1 MEKMSHPHKFRAI
14 VIDDEY
20 PARLMIKS
28 LVGNHLDIIELVGEA
43 KNETDAIHLIK
54 NTHPDLLFLDIN
66 IPNSNGFEIL
76 TKIDYQPFVIFTTA
90 YEQYAV
96 KAFEAKSVDY
106 LIKPIE
112 EDRFSQSMR
121 KLQLLAGS
129 SLPHSDLI
137 QMKKFL
143 EELQPVKKATA
154 IPIKIGEK
162 FIFLRLEDVSH
173 LEAKEKYVYV
183 ITTESVEYLSDNRLT
198 EFEKTLPTN
207 FIRVQKS
214 FIVNTAHVLEV
225 HKYFGNRLIICMNDK
240 KRTRI
245 TSGITY
251 IGNIRQSLGLQ

>member
-1 MEKMSHPHKFRAI
+1 MSRPHKFKAI

-28 LVGNHLDIIELVGEA
+28 LISNHIDIIELVGEA
-43 KNETDAIHLIK
+43 KNESEAIRLIK
-54 NTHPDLLFLDIN
+54 ETRPDLLFLDID
-66 IPNSNGFEIL
+66 IPNSSGFEIL
-76 TKIDYQPFVIFTTA
+76 TKIDHQPFVIFTTA

-96 KAFEAKSVDY
+96 KAFEAKSIDY

-112 EDRFSQSMR
+112 EKRFAQSML
-121 KLQLLAGS
+121 KLQLFAGS
-129 SLPHSDLI
+129 SPPHSDLI
-137 QMKKFL
+137 QLKKL
-143 EELQPVKKATA
+143 LAELQPVKKATA

-162 FIFLRLEDVSH
+162 FIFLRLEEVSH

-183 ITTESVEYLSDNRLT
+183 ITTESVEYLSDTRLT
-198 EFEKTLPTN
+198 EFEETLPMN

-214 FIVNTAHVLEV
+214 FIVNTAHILEV

-251 IGNIRQSLGLQ
+251 IGNIRQSLGFQ